1 MSKKEE
7 KKSSIFKK
15 FILFILFLIIASILY
30 SHFIGTKGLVIRE
43 YSVINNKLTSN
54 FHGLK
59 IVHFSDLHYGTTIY
73 LKELKNIVKEI
84 NLLKPQIVFF
94 TGDLIDNYAN
104 ISKDEITKIIIEF
117 NKIDPEVASYMVRG
131 NHDYSDEYTEI
142 LKNIDMKL
150 LDNKSELF
158 YYNSDNPLLIIGLS
172 DYLVGNQDINLA
184 FENYNEE
191 YYTILLMH
199 EPDSVNNLDD
209 YQADLILAG
218 HSHNGQVRL
227 PFIGSI
233 LKVNGARSYYDS
245 EYIIDDSQM
254 YISGGL
260 GTSKYPFRLFNH
272 PSFNFYRLYNK

>member
-7 KKSSIFKK
+7 KKNSIFKK
-15 FILFILFLIIASILY
+15 IILFILFLIITSLLY

>member
-1 MSKKEE
+1 MTKKEE
-7 KKSSIFKK
+7 KKSSILKNL
-15 FILFILFLIIASILY
+15 ILLILFLGMGIILY
-30 SHFIGTKGLVIRE
+30 SHFIGTKGLVVRE
-43 YSVINNKLTSN
+43 YSVINNKLTDN

-59 IVHFSDLHYGTTIY
+59 IVHFSDLHYGTTIH

-94 TGDLIDNYAN
+94 TGDLIDNDAN
-104 ISKDEITKIIIEF
+104 ISKDELTKILIEL
-117 NKIDPEVASYMVRG
+117 NKINPEIVSYVVRG
-131 NHDYSDEYTEI
+131 NHDHSQEYNEI
-142 LKNIDMKL
+142 LKNVDIKL

-158 YYNSDNPLLIIGLS
+158 YYNSNNPLLIIGLS
-172 DYLVGNQDINLA
+172 DYLVGDQDINLA
-184 FENYNEE
+184 FANYNEE

-199 EPDSVNNLDD
+199 EPDSVNNLGD

-227 PFIGSI
+227 PFIGSV

-245 EYIIDDSQM
+245 EYLIDNSPM